1 MIQIETLEVAG
12 FSPALHAMRN
22 PMDSWAKSDTH
33 RGTEA
38 RTGAFCME
46 IGPND
51 RDLSL
56 RLQKAGPEH
65 CKHLRM
71 IVAYADITAPLYW
84 WKEMDTY
91 RAGVEKL
98 SCSTMHTITRKP
110 FDVTMFSDDHLTV
123 QCSNVLQMTL
133 DTLNDYRG
141 VYLTEEDP
149 AKKKLCWW
157 QLIQLLPAS
166 FNQKRT
172 VMLSYAA
179 LRSIYRQREGHKLDE
194 WRRFRE
200 WVETLP
206 EAWMITE

>member
-51 RDLSL
+51 KDLSL

-84 WKEMDTY
+84 WKQMDCY

-98 SCSTMHTITRKP
+98 STSTMHTLTKKP
-110 FDVTMFSDDHLTV
+110 LTPDMFSEGTSTVLINELEQVRQEYNTTDD
-123 QCSNVLQMTL
+123 
-133 DTLNDYRG
+133 
-141 VYLTEEDP
+141 
-149 AKKKLCWW
+149 LCLKGMAWNR
-157 QLIQLLPAS
+157 LVHNLPS
-166 FNQKRT
+166 GFLQKRT